1 MPLSRLHGLT
11 ARTAANLWI
20 VAFFAF
26 SLWLRAG
33 HPIQALGDAAY
44 DDLLFVRL
52 ADFIGSGQWLGPYD
66 HLTMAKGAA
75 YSLFMAINQRT
86 GIPLKLAEQ
95 LMYLLAS
102 ATFVTSIR
110 RVCASNCASVAI
122 FAVLALNPQPW
133 TPDVGGRVVRENLY
147 TSLSLLGL
155 ALAIRICVQRPGA
168 AVTRE
173 LAASWPLLA
182 LLGLVG
188 GLYWL
193 TREEGSWL
201 LPALALLALYW
212 TAANA
217 PRIRESRAQVAA
229 AAAFLA
235 VPLACFSLVVGTVD
249 AVNLAHYGVFRN
261 NDFRSAD
268 FQAAYGALSR
278 ISHDRWMRYVVFPRD
293 ARERAYA
300 VSAAA
305 RELRPYFEGPGGE
318 FWRQAGCG
326 QTGIT
331 PCPEVLSGWFMW
343 SLRGAVAAAGHYRT
357 AVEAQRFHLQLAREV
372 NDACDRAAIPCGPPR
387 STLVPPWHEGY
398 LGDTLR
404 ASLAVFTTLMSVGYP
419 SVYIPRSIG
428 DPKNLALFARVTNG
442 PLAPPEPGAW
452 DNTPNHRI
460 AKAIARLQRQLTRVA
475 LPASIVAWL
484 ALVVYSIARR
494 QWHPAHVVCAALVA
508 ALSARVVL
516 LGFLEATS
524 IPSNNALYLSPVVPL
539 ALAFPF
545 RVALLARSLWPAPSV
560 APNTNIRDLE

>member
-1 MPLSRLHGLT
+1 ADLFYVGSTGMFLAASAVALWQGTSDVRRRVVLSMSFFVLGASVLLLAASSLIFDFDDSWAPSRASPYFVAGRLAGGALVPFMARSPGPAEAALMGRERAESGSRGDRPAWASRDNFRRLPRARVARRAGAAASLRKARIDLTTMPLSRLHGLT

-95 LMYLLAS
+95 LMYLVAS

-110 RVCASNCASVAI
+110 RVCPSNRASVAI

-249 AVNLAHYGVFRN
+249 
-261 NDFRSAD
+261 
-268 FQAAYGALSR
+268 
-278 ISHDRWMRYVVFPRD
+278 
-293 ARERAYA
+293 
-300 VSAAA
+300 
-305 RELRPYFEGPGGE
+305 
-318 FWRQAGCG
+318 
-326 QTGIT
+326 
-331 PCPEVLSGWFMW
+331 
-343 SLRGAVAAAGHYRT
+343 
-357 AVEAQRFHLQLAREV
+357 
-372 NDACDRAAIPCGPPR
+372 
-387 STLVPPWHEGY
+387 
-398 LGDTLR
+398 
-404 ASLAVFTTLMSVGYP
+404 
-419 SVYIPRSIG
+419 
-428 DPKNLALFARVTNG
+428 
-442 PLAPPEPGAW
+442 
-452 DNTPNHRI
+452 
-460 AKAIARLQRQLTRVA
+460 
-475 LPASIVAWL
+475 
-484 ALVVYSIARR
+484 
-494 QWHPAHVVCAALVA
+494 
-508 ALSARVVL
+508 
-516 LGFLEATS
+516 
-524 IPSNNALYLSPVVPL
+524 
-539 ALAFPF
+539 
-545 RVALLARSLWPAPSV
+545 
-560 APNTNIRDLE
+560 

>member
-11 ARTAANLWI
+11 ARNAANLWI

-95 LMYLLAS
+95 LMYLVAS

-110 RVCASNCASVAI
+110 RVCPSNRASVAI

-133 TPDVGGRVVRENLY
+133 TPDVGGRV
-147 TSLSLLGL
+147 
-155 ALAIRICVQRPGA
+155 
-168 AVTRE
+168 
-173 LAASWPLLA
+173 
-182 LLGLVG
+182 
-188 GLYWL
+188 
-193 TREEGSWL
+193 GS
-201 LPALALLALYW
+201 
-212 TAANA
+212 
-217 PRIRESRAQVAA
+217 
-229 AAAFLA
+229 
-235 VPLACFSLVVGTVD
+235 
-249 AVNLAHYGVFRN
+249 GVFRN

-268 FQAAYGALSR
+268 FQAGYGALSR
-278 ISHDRWMRYVVFPRD
+278 ISHDRWMRYVVCPRG
-293 ARERAYA
+293 ARDRAYA

-305 RELRPYFEGPGGE
+305 RERRPYFEGPGGE

-343 SLRGAVAAAGHYRT
+343 SLRGAVAAAGPYRT

-442 PLAPPEPGAW
+442 PLAPPEPGAS
-452 DNTPNHRI
+452 DNTPSHRI
-460 AKAIARLQRQLTRVA
+460 AHAIAA
-475 LPASIVAWL
+475 
-484 ALVVYSIARR
+484 
-494 QWHPAHVVCAALVA
+494 
-508 ALSARVVL
+508 
-516 LGFLEATS
+516 
-524 IPSNNALYLSPVVPL
+524 
-539 ALAFPF
+539 
-545 RVALLARSLWPAPSV
+545 
-560 APNTNIRDLE
+560 